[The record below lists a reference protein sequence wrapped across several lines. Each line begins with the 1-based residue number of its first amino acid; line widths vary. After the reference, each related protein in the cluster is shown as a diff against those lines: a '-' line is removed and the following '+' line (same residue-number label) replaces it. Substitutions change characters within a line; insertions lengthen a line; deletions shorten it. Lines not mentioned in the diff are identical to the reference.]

1 MRHEDKMRSAYTV
14 LVGRSEG
21 MRHLQ
26 RPRHT
31 WEDNI
36 KVAL

>member
-21 MRHLQ
+21 MR
-26 RPRHT
+26 PRHT